1 VFPYSLVYVYYESY
15 LTVWEEALA
24 QLLISLAAIMVVLFV
39 LTGMDTKSTLIMTL
53 VITMV
58 LVDMFGLMYF
68 WNIQL
73 NGVSLINLV
82 VTVGISVEFVSHIT
96 KAFTM
101 TIGDSK
107 DERVKITLAKMGTSV
122 RSCSHALFFL
132 TGYNKF
138 KLTVIIEKIA
148 QRLHSIP

>member
-15 LTVWEEALA
+15 LTVWEEALE
-24 QLLISLAAIMVVLFV
+24 QLLISLAAIMVVLFI

-58 LVDMFGLMYF
+58 LLDMFGLMYF

-82 VTVGISVEFVSHIT
+82 VTIGISVEFVSHIT

-101 TIGDSK
+101 TIANSK
-107 DERVKITLAKMGTSV
+107 EERVKITLASMGTSV
-122 RSCSHALFFL
+122 GNRALIPLIDLMIKNSF
-132 TGYNKF
+132 
-138 KLTVIIEKIA
+138 VIIVLLE
-148 QRLHSIP
+148 

>member
-15 LTVWEEALA
+15 LTVWEEALE
-24 QLLISLAAIMVVLFV
+24 QLLISLAAIMVVLFI

-58 LVDMFGLMYF
+58 LLDMFGLMYF

-82 VTVGISVEFVSHIT
+82 VTIGISVEFVSHIT

-101 TIGDSK
+101 TIANSK
-107 DERVKITLAKMGTSV
+107 EERVKITLASMGPSV
-122 RSCSHALFFL
+122 GNRALIPLIDLMIKNSF
-132 TGYNKF
+132 
-138 KLTVIIEKIA
+138 VIIVLLE
-148 QRLHSIP
+148 